1 MYLDEGLSRQKIADH
16 YGTTIDRVRTVL
28 RVMDCKLPP
37 DEVRRR
43 SLERLL
49 KCNKGRQRN
58 FAQQVTKT
66 APPYTITDL
75 VNAAHWITSASV
87 DDIKGRHRVR
97 FLARIRQAVWFLA
110 QGHYSYLRISRA
122 FSRDHTTVIH
132 GCRVAYNL
140 IETCTQFRDLVD
152 AIRTEALR
160 AKEKDRVAI
169 SQLLTRIAA

>member
-1 MYLDEGLSRQKIADH
+1 MYLDEGLSRQEIADH
-16 YGTTIDRVRTVL
+16 YATNLGRVRTAL
-28 RVMDCKLPP
+28 RAMDCKLPP

-43 SLERLL
+43 SHERLL
-49 KCNKGRQRN
+49 KYNKGRQRN
-58 FAQQVTKT
+58 FAQDNSKP

-75 VNAAHWITSASV
+75 VNAAHWITRASV
-87 DDIKGRHRVR
+87 DDIKGRDRVR

-122 FSRDHTTVIH
+122 FCRDHTTVIH
-132 GCRVAYNL
+132 GCRVAYDL
-140 IETCTQFRDLVD
+140 IETCSGFRDLVD

-169 SQLLTRIAA
+169 SQILTRIAA